1 MAYHGLGWT
10 MDMVLVAEE
19 FLHIF
24 IIFWHLGMMWDS
36 VGLGLVAAGDQE
48 ALTIAACASR
58 QAF

>member
-1 MAYHGLGWT
+1 

-19 FLHIF
+19 FHHIF
-24 IIFWHLGMMWDS
+24 IIFWHLAMMWDS